1 MCIIPGLG
9 NSKLW
14 KDHETR
20 KQKLRYWTLIY
31 PDLGELLH
39 MIHLLRAFSVTPT
52 LQRVQSGRERCL
64 KPEDPPSIEVPEF
77 LISIFAITSTPS
89 MPCPDV
95 RKVNS
100 VLPDNLQDKEK
111 SEKA

>member
-1 MCIIPGLG
+1 MI
-9 NSKLW
+9 
-14 KDHETR
+14 R
-20 KQKLRYWTLIY
+20 LI
-31 PDLGELLH
+31 
-39 MIHLLRAFSVTPT
+39 RAFSVTPI

-64 KPEDPPSIEVPEF
+64 KPEDPSSTDVPEF
-77 LISIFAITSTPS
+77 LISIFAVTSTPC

-100 VLPDNLQDKEK
+100 VLPDNLRDKEK